1 MDKNIYDKPLQTCS
15 KQPLTGFY
23 RDGYCKTGAQDTG
36 THTVC
41 GQIEEDFLKFSK
53 KRGNNLYGVVKP
65 GDHWCLCQER
75 WNEAYE
81 SNEIMAPLVK
91 KAATNKKTRKHV
103 KSNILQQ
110 FSRKQRNI
118 LKKKGGK
125 TKKRFL
131 YHPNNPDKSFDVYID
146 KNPKDTISISYTT
159 LKDVEH
165 TIKKLEKLYKNG
177 KYPHKRIWQVA
188 MIMKVRLEAM
198 LKHKKDLYPK
208 AKNVKQRY
216 VLANSYFLFLKE
228 RSKEKK
234 EDLRK
239 KMKFQKF

>member
-131 YHPNNPDKSFDVYID
+131 YHPNNPDKSFDVYIYA
-146 KNPKDTISISYTT
+146 IA
-159 LKDVEH
+159 LQE
-165 TIKKLEKLYKNG
+165 LYQG
-177 KYPHKRIWQVA
+177 TA
-188 MIMKVRLEAM
+188 F
-198 LKHKKDLYPK
+198 LYPLGLILIYQTCPSEQL
-208 AKNVKQRY
+208 VRCFSH
-216 VLANSYFLFLKE
+216 LASL
-228 RSKEKK
+228 
-234 EDLRK
+234 DVWP
-239 KMKFQKF
+239 